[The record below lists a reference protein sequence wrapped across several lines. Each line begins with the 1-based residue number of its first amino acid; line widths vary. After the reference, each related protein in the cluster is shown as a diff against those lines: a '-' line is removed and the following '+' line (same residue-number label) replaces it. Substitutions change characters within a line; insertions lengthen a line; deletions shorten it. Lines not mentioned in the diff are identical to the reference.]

1 MAATALRITE
11 LDTALAEAES
21 QVPGLRPGCEKQ
33 ILWAGEPGAKTATSL
48 LFIHGFSATGQ
59 ELRPLPDMI
68 AGELGANLFFTRLTG
83 HGQDG
88 PAMAQA
94 TLDDWQRDVAEAL
107 EVAGILGD
115 EVIVM
120 GCSTGCTLAT
130 LALAEGAKARA
141 VFFISPNFG
150 LRYRVVQWLM
160 DLPGAHRWM
169 RYIAGRTRSFGP
181 INDRHAAYWTTS
193 YPTEAV
199 KQMAEA
205 VRAARRAELSQ
216 VTVPGLFVFNEADRV
231 VSPDATRA
239 VMARWGGPVQHLPV
253 TPGPGDDAM
262 GHIVAG
268 ETFSPGQT
276 EPVARRILAWLTEH

>member
-1 MAATALRITE
+1 MAATAPTITE
-11 LDTALAEAES
+11 LDAILAEAEAR
-21 QVPGLRPGCEKQ
+21 VPGLRPGCEKQ
-33 ILWAGEPGAKTATSL
+33 ILWAGRPGVKTSTSL

-59 ELRPLPDMI
+59 ELRPLPDLI
-68 AGELGANLFFTRLTG
+68 AAELGANLFFTRLTG

-88 PAMAQA
+88 PAMARA
-94 TLDDWQRDVAEAL
+94 TLADWQRDVSEAL
-107 EVAGILGD
+107 DVAGLLGD

-130 LALAEGAKARA
+130 LALAAGAEARL
-141 VFFISPNFG
+141 VVFISPNFG
-150 LRYRVVQWLM
+150 LRHRVAQWVM
-160 DLPGAHRWM
+160 DLPGAHRWV

-181 INDRHAAYWTTS
+181 INDRHAAYWTTR

-199 KQMAEA
+199 KPMADA
-205 VRAARRAELSQ
+205 VRAARLADLSQ
-216 VTVPGLFVFNEADRV
+216 VATPGVFVFNEADRV

-253 TPGPGDDAM
+253 TPGPDDDAM
-262 GHIVAG
+262 GHILAG

-276 EPVARRILAWLTEH
+276 EPLARRILAWLTER